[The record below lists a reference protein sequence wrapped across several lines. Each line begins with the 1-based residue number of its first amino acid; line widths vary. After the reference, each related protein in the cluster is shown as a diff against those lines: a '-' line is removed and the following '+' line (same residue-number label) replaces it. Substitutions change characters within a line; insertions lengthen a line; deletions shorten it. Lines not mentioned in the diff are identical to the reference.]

1 MSITLFVTFNGIN
14 HALQKEVLSTT
25 KDYIGFQEKVN
36 GLINSNV
43 QLLKGYLAYVKSNE
57 DITEDETYTYLENL
71 TKENE
76 VYIRNIGIL
85 KDTTIIYNYPREGN
99 EDAIGIDLSK
109 IEGQREVVLKTKNLL
124 QPVFQGPLELVQGGH
139 AFIVRL
145 PIVDSKEAYWGQVSI
160 VLKADKVIEEIGR
173 YAYDNQL
180 EIGIQTE
187 GKDRLWVYGN
197 EEIKSK
203 NPLEFSISTNMMS
216 WSVYAV
222 PIDGWRTMAVERS
235 LSILLALFILF
246 LSAVTI
252 YYAQKTNYQ
261 IKHNSYHDRL
271 TGLFNRHFLDEYQ
284 TMIMSA
290 ANRNNEMVGMVLV
303 DLNDFKAIN
312 DTYGHKVGDLVLVE
326 TARLMNKVSRVNEA
340 VFRLGGDEFLII
352 VPRLVYEDELMV
364 LKDRIEDAFIK
375 EFAIKGYKIDMVP
388 SVGTSIY
395 PLNGQIFDEVLHY
408 ADQNMYDEKSI
419 YKKNV

>member
-1 MSITLFVTFNGIN
+1 M
-14 HALQKEVLSTT
+14 HK
-25 KDYIGFQEKVN
+25 
-36 GLINSNV
+36 
-43 QLLKGYLAYVKSNE
+43 
-57 DITEDETYTYLENL
+57 
-71 TKENE
+71 
-76 VYIRNIGIL
+76 
-85 KDTTIIYNYPREGN
+85 
-99 EDAIGIDLSK
+99 
-109 IEGQREVVLKTKNLL
+109 
-124 QPVFQGPLELVQGGH
+124 
-139 AFIVRL
+139 
-145 PIVDSKEAYWGQVSI
+145 
-160 VLKADKVIEEIGR
+160 
-173 YAYDNQL
+173 
-180 EIGIQTE
+180 
-187 GKDRLWVYGN
+187 
-197 EEIKSK
+197 
-203 NPLEFSISTNMMS
+203 
-216 WSVYAV
+216 
-222 PIDGWRTMAVERS
+222 
-235 LSILLALFILF
+235 
-246 LSAVTI
+246 
-252 YYAQKTNYQ
+252 KTNYQ

-408 ADQNMYDEKSI
+408 ADQNMYDEKK
-419 YKKNV
+419 YL